1 MTARSV
7 IGGKCEA
14 LLCSDG
20 AHGGL
25 YAFAS
30 PDFHVTARA
39 NSIVAAIIIHRS
51 SSSSNSSSSSDVI
64 RERNC
69 KTNDDSTRS
78 ILKTEIEIE
87 TKP

>member
-14 LLCSDG
+14 LLCCDG

-51 SSSSNSSSSSDVI
+51 SSSNSSSSSDVI
-64 RERNC
+64 RERNF
-69 KTNDDSTRS
+69 KTNDDSMRS

>member
-1 MTARSV
+1 MTARRV

-25 YAFAS
+25 CAFAS

-64 RERNC
+64 RERNF